1 MRVLI
6 ISGTSIKILD
16 TSCLINLE
24 QLFAQQSKMS
34 YVDTNN
40 LNALKVLDVSMT
52 NVNSVRM
59 SGLTSLVRL
68 GIFGQKIL

>member
-1 MRVLI
+1 ML
-6 ISGTSIKILD
+6 SKFQ
-16 TSCLINLE
+16 
-24 QLFAQQSKMS
+24 QLFAQQSKIS

-52 NVNSVRM
+52 NVDSVRM